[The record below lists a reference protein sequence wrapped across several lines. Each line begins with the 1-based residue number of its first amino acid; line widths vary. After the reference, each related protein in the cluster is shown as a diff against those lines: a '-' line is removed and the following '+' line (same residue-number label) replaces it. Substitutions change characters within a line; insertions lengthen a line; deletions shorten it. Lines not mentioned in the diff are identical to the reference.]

1 MAIIQSGANST
12 SLMSVDPTF
21 AAAHMSLR
29 PPEQTGSYQIAALSG
44 AVAGVGAGSPVF
56 SMRWA
61 PGTGALCLINS
72 VVISAAV
79 TTGFTTQQELEFG
92 LFAARGF
99 TVADTA
105 GTQQVVSGNNQ
116 KMRTNMNTSLI
127 ASGGDMRI
135 SSTVAL
141 TAGTRTLDSQPMNAN
156 SFFAIAGTASSAI
169 TNVNIPLFD
178 RQPGEYPIV
187 LANNEGIVINNILA
201 MGAAGVLRLVV
212 YVNWTEVATYG
223 V

>member
-12 SLMSVDPTF
+12 NLMSVDPTF
-21 AAAHMSLR
+21 AAAHMTLR
-29 PPEQTGSYQIAALSG
+29 PPEQTGTYQIAAISG

-56 SMRWA
+56 SLRWA

-72 VVISAAV
+72 VIVSATV
-79 TTGFTTQQELEFG
+79 TTGFTAAQELEYG
-92 LFAARGF
+92 MYVARGF
-99 TVADTA
+99 TVSDTG

-116 KMRTNMNTSLI
+116 KMRTSMGTSLI

-135 SSTVAL
+135 SSTAAL

-156 SFFAIAGTASSAI
+156 SFWALAATAGSTFS
-169 TNVNIPLFD
+169 NVNIPLFD

-187 LANNEGIVINNILA
+187 LANNEGIVVNNILA
-201 MGAAGVLRLVV
+201 MGAAGVVKLVV

>member
-12 SLMSVDPTF
+12 NLMSVDPTF
-21 AAAHMSLR
+21 AAAHVTLR
-29 PPEQTGSYQIAALSG
+29 PPEQYGSYQIAAISG
-44 AVAGVGAGSPVF
+44 ALTGAGAGTPVF

-61 PGTGALCLINS
+61 PGTGALCLINN
-72 VVISAAV
+72 VTVSATV
-79 TTGFTTQQELEFG
+79 TTGFTAAQELEFG

-99 TVADTA
+99 TVSDTG
-105 GTQQVVSGNNQ
+105 GTQQVISGNNQ
-116 KMRTNMNTSLI
+116 KLRTSMQTSLI

-135 SSTVAL
+135 SSTAAL

-156 SFFAIAGTASSAI
+156 SFWALAATAGSTFS
-169 TNVNIPLFD
+169 NVNIPLFD

-187 LANNEGIVINNILA
+187 LANNEGIVVNNILA
-201 MGAAGVLRLVV
+201 MGAAGVVKLVV

>member
-1 MAIIQSGANST
+1 MAIIQSGASGST
-12 SLMSVDPTF
+12 LMSVDASF
-21 AAAHMSLR
+21 AAAHMTLR
-29 PPEQTGSYQIAALSG
+29 PPEQTGSYQIAAISG
-44 AVAGVGAGSPVF
+44 AVTGVGAGSPVF

-72 VVISAAV
+72 VTISAAV
-79 TTGFTTQQELEFG
+79 TTGFTAAQELEFG

-99 TVADTA
+99 TVSDTG
-105 GTQQVVSGNNQ
+105 GTQQVISGNNQ
-116 KMRTNMNTSLI
+116 KMRTSMNTSLI

-135 SSTVAL
+135 SSTAAL

-156 SFFAIAGTASSAI
+156 SFFSLAATTSSAI
-169 TNVNIPLFD
+169 SNVNIPLFD
-178 RQPGEYPIV
+178 RMPGEYPIT

-201 MGAAGVLRLVV
+201 MTAAGVIRLVV
-212 YVNWTEVATYG
+212 FVNWTEVATYG